1 VDGRGAQLTMRTIT
15 KSTPTFFQFRDPDNI
30 AIEGLRFKDFGTDL
44 NVNWKGAHCIVVQTT
59 KPCYGFR
66 TSDCVAENVVAFLS
80 AQQESAHKYTFEG
93 FDIHATVR
101 NAYYGVN
108 PNFNGANSRVNLT
121 THNVRRAF
129 IGYGLRNWDVT
140 VNASADG
147 VALGSNALIEL
158 AADNRGYVDSVN
170 VNLTVS
176 GNLKKYNGL
185 VTFFHQ
191 SAPNVAQFIRNVK
204 AQVTLDNVTGAA
216 EAVFFFPYW
225 DPVKGKLAR
234 STINSWERIQL
245 SAKVIGVY
253 EGPLIVNSARSSAS
267 TNAIFIESGLAG
279 NQDMADL
286 PAYFHVHGTL
296 PLAPVRS
303 SKPAS

>member
-1 VDGRGAQLTMRTIT
+1 
-15 KSTPTFFQFRDPDNI
+15 
-30 AIEGLRFKDFGTDL
+30 
-44 NVNWKGAHCIVVQTT
+44 
-59 KPCYGFR
+59 
-66 TSDCVAENVVAFLS
+66 
-80 AQQESAHKYTFEG
+80 
-93 FDIHATVR
+93 
-101 NAYYGVN
+101 
-108 PNFNGANSRVNLT
+108 
-121 THNVRRAF
+121 
-129 IGYGLRNWDVT
+129 
-140 VNASADG
+140 
-147 VALGSNALIEL
+147 
-158 AADNRGYVDSVN
+158 
-170 VNLTVS
+170 
-176 GNLKKYNGL
+176 
-185 VTFFHQ
+185 
-191 SAPNVAQFIRNVK
+191 VAQFIRNVK